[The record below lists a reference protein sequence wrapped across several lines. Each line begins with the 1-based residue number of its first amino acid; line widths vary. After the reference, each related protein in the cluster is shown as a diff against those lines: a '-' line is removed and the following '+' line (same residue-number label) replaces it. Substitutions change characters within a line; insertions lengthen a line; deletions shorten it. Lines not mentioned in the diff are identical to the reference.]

1 MEKVAAFCKAVPLMV
16 VAVIL
21 LGGVTVGTANA
32 ANSHLPDCKANPTC
46 LIDNS
51 IDWKTVTPAD
61 IKAMIN
67 ARADVNVRD
76 KWGFTPLDTAKAI
89 KRLK

>member
-1 MEKVAAFCKAVPLMV
+1 MEKIAAFCKAVPLMV

-21 LGGVTVGTANA
+21 LGVVTVPS
-32 ANSHLPDCKANPTC
+32 ANSTTHLPDCKANPTC

-51 IDWKTVTPAD
+51 IDWKTVTAAD

-67 ARADVNVRD
+67 AGADVNVRD

>member
-1 MEKVAAFCKAVPLMV
+1 MGKVVAFCKAVPLMV
-16 VAVIL
+16 VAVIMF
-21 LGGVTVGTANA
+21 GGVTVGTAN

>member
-1 MEKVAAFCKAVPLMV
+1 MEKIAAFCKAVPLMV

-32 ANSHLPDCKANPTC
+32 DSHFPDCKANPSC

-51 IDWKTVTPAD
+51 IDWKTVTAD
-61 IKAMIN
+61 EVQAMIN
-67 ARADVNVRD
+67 AGADVNAKD
-76 KWGFTPLDTAKAI
+76 NFGFTPLDTAKAI